1 MSTVTKYPYF
11 NPELWGG
18 IECTINRVKNT
29 YRDQLLL
36 SGHYDRLRDIEK
48 FAELGIRK
56 LRYPVL
62 WERHEPVQN
71 QKINWSWANERLNTI
86 RKNKIVPIVGLLHH
100 GSGPHFTDLGDKEFP
115 EKLAA
120 YGLRVAKQF
129 PWVMF
134 YTPVNEPLTT
144 ARFSGLYGFWYPHRS
159 NEKCFVEMLLNQV
172 KGTILTMRAIR
183 TINPDAQLIQ
193 TEDLSKTHSTPLLN
207 YQAGFE
213 NERRWL
219 TYDLL
224 CGRMNRDHF
233 FWNYFLSLGIPEKSL
248 QFFAENCCP
257 PAIAGFNYYVTSER
271 YLDEHTDNYPSWT
284 HGGNHQHRYADTEA
298 VRTGHNHGITPL
310 LTEAWDRYQ
319 IPLAVSECHLS
330 CSREEQ
336 LRWVKEIWDSCRGLN
351 EKGVE
356 IKAVTAWALLG
367 AFDWNSLLT
376 EQNNYYESGVF
387 DIGNSRVRPTLLAKM
402 IRSLSLNGSYAHP
415 LLHQKGWWH
424 SNRLLDDE
432 PGNYQKQHEKTMPL
446 LIIGKTGTLGNAF
459 IRICQ
464 QRCIPFVAL
473 GRKDVNILDEE
484 SIRAAIKKYKPW
496 GMINASGYVKVDE
509 AEINRRECYA
519 VNATAPSLLARLCY
533 EYGIRF
539 MSFSSDLVFDG
550 SKGAPYFE
558 GDEVLP
564 LNVYGSSKAEG
575 ERLMLAENVSSLI
588 IRTSAF
594 FGPWDQYN
602 FVYTVMDSL
611 KYNRELSM
619 PTDVIVSPTYV
630 PDLCHAAMDLYIDE
644 EEGIWHLSN
653 DGMTSWSAFAGIIA
667 ERTGFKK
674 NKLVGRP
681 LIEMGWKASR
691 PLYSVLQSNK
701 GIKLPNFENALTRYF
716 EQLTV

>member
-284 HGGNHQHRYADTEA
+284 HGGK
-298 VRTGHNHGITPL
+298 
-310 LTEAWDRYQ
+310 
-319 IPLAVSECHLS
+319 
-330 CSREEQ
+330 SR
-336 LRWVKEIWDSCRGLN
+336 
-351 EKGVE
+351 
-356 IKAVTAWALLG
+356 
-367 AFDWNSLLT
+367 NS
-376 EQNNYYESGVF
+376 
-387 DIGNSRVRPTLLAKM
+387 
-402 IRSLSLNGSYAHP
+402 
-415 LLHQKGWWH
+415 
-424 SNRLLDDE
+424 
-432 PGNYQKQHEKTMPL
+432 
-446 LIIGKTGTLGNAF
+446 
-459 IRICQ
+459 
-464 QRCIPFVAL
+464 
-473 GRKDVNILDEE
+473 
-484 SIRAAIKKYKPW
+484 
-496 GMINASGYVKVDE
+496 
-509 AEINRRECYA
+509 
-519 VNATAPSLLARLCY
+519 
-533 EYGIRF
+533 
-539 MSFSSDLVFDG
+539 
-550 SKGAPYFE
+550 
-558 GDEVLP
+558 
-564 LNVYGSSKAEG
+564 
-575 ERLMLAENVSSLI
+575 
-588 IRTSAF
+588 
-594 FGPWDQYN
+594 
-602 FVYTVMDSL
+602 
-611 KYNRELSM
+611 
-619 PTDVIVSPTYV
+619 
-630 PDLCHAAMDLYIDE
+630 
-644 EEGIWHLSN
+644 
-653 DGMTSWSAFAGIIA
+653 
-667 ERTGFKK
+667 
-674 NKLVGRP
+674 
-681 LIEMGWKASR
+681 
-691 PLYSVLQSNK
+691 
-701 GIKLPNFENALTRYF
+701 
-716 EQLTV
+716 

>member
-271 YLDEHTDNYPSWT
+271 YLDEHTDN
-284 HGGNHQHRYADTEA
+284 
-298 VRTGHNHGITPL
+298 
-310 LTEAWDRYQ
+310 
-319 IPLAVSECHLS
+319 
-330 CSREEQ
+330 
-336 LRWVKEIWDSCRGLN
+336 
-351 EKGVE
+351 
-356 IKAVTAWALLG
+356 
-367 AFDWNSLLT
+367 
-376 EQNNYYESGVF
+376 
-387 DIGNSRVRPTLLAKM
+387 
-402 IRSLSLNGSYAHP
+402 
-415 LLHQKGWWH
+415 
-424 SNRLLDDE
+424 
-432 PGNYQKQHEKTMPL
+432 
-446 LIIGKTGTLGNAF
+446 
-459 IRICQ
+459 
-464 QRCIPFVAL
+464 
-473 GRKDVNILDEE
+473 
-484 SIRAAIKKYKPW
+484 
-496 GMINASGYVKVDE
+496 
-509 AEINRRECYA
+509 
-519 VNATAPSLLARLCY
+519 
-533 EYGIRF
+533 
-539 MSFSSDLVFDG
+539 
-550 SKGAPYFE
+550 
-558 GDEVLP
+558 
-564 LNVYGSSKAEG
+564 
-575 ERLMLAENVSSLI
+575 
-588 IRTSAF
+588 
-594 FGPWDQYN
+594 
-602 FVYTVMDSL
+602 
-611 KYNRELSM
+611 
-619 PTDVIVSPTYV
+619 
-630 PDLCHAAMDLYIDE
+630 
-644 EEGIWHLSN
+644 
-653 DGMTSWSAFAGIIA
+653 
-667 ERTGFKK
+667 
-674 NKLVGRP
+674 
-681 LIEMGWKASR
+681 
-691 PLYSVLQSNK
+691 
-701 GIKLPNFENALTRYF
+701 
-716 EQLTV
+716 